1 MAGFTF
7 PRHGSWPGSG
17 FSAKLWNMRNCAILL
32 LAVVAAQV
40 SAETAWRWVDANGTI
55 HYSDRPVPGAVEVQ
69 LPDTPA
75 RAATR
80 PESSTPP
87 RATRQPEP
95 TAAEPAA
102 DEQAASY
109 TRLAIASPSQDETL
123 WNIEGTLEVVVDVEP
138 RLHDGHRLVL
148 IFDGERRNP
157 VAGPD
162 SRYTIDAVYRG
173 LHTVQAVILD
183 AGNSTLMESRPVQ
196 FMVQQPSLLNPN
208 RG

>member
-1 MAGFTF
+1 
-7 PRHGSWPGSG
+7 
-17 FSAKLWNMRNCAILL
+17 MRNCAILL

-80 PESSTPP
+80 PESTPSP
-87 RATRQPEP
+87 RATRQSET

-102 DEQAASY
+102 DEQEAAGY

-123 WNIEGTLEVVVDVEP
+123 WNIEGVLEVVVDVEP
-138 RLHDGHRLVL
+138 RLQDGHRVVL

-157 VAGPD
+157 VAGPN

-173 LHTVQAVILD
+173 QHTVQAAILD

-196 FMVQQPSLLNPN
+196 FTVQQPSLLNPN